1 MVNTGVSSEHEDFPG
16 PGNRVA
22 ASLRNASDTVR
33 RKAVRMTSPSTHTP
47 TADAGTDRVRLL
59 LPPPAQRSARACFD
73 GAWWPHTDDLGG
85 QAADLAEAVGNAW
98 HGHVA
103 RITYDPTIWT
113 ATSRRIRRE
122 GTPLR
127 LGWFASPEPQ
137 ELTLVL
143 LDGRRVELLV
153 VPPGAPSDQAEWAM
167 SRAVETGSALHA
179 SEVLRLSRSTDDGQ
193 GRWDDEGGRQ

>member
-1 MVNTGVSSEHEDFPG
+1 M
-16 PGNRVA
+16 
-22 ASLRNASDTVR
+22 R
-33 RKAVRMTSPSTHTP
+33 R
-47 TADAGTDRVRLL
+47 
-59 LPPPAQRSARACFD
+59 LPPGRTPHGGSGLGGRASFAKPSLKSVIAPCQPRQRQKLPRAQDVSWLDGPPRACFD
-73 GAWWPHTDDLGG
+73 GAWWPHTDDLGD

-167 SRAVETGSALHA
+167 SRAVETRSALHA
-179 SEVLRLSRSTDDGQ
+179 SEVLRLTRSTDDGQ